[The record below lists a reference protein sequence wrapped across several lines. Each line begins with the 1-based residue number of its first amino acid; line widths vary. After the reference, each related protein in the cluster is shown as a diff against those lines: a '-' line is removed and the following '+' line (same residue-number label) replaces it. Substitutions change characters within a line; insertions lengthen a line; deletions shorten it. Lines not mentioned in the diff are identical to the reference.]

1 MSRNEPRKASK
12 NLTRKRETKKLIA
25 KGKKAIKKVT
35 GGAPGFYTALLA
47 NTGQEKDLE
56 KAKALTKLNAAIKK
70 EEKKLDPKRPSKGRN
85 VSRDMRK
92 SGMTIETK
100 DNRKKK

>member
-25 KGKKAIKKVT
+25 KVKKVIKKVT

-47 NTGQEKDLE
+47 NTGQEKDRFGNKRYADGLFQ
-56 KAKALTKLNAAIKK
+56 NIKK
-70 EEKKLDPKRPSKGRN
+70 TIKKAFD
-85 VSRDMRK
+85 
-92 SGMTIETK
+92 
-100 DNRKKK
+100 